1 MNKNINLI
9 AIACLL
15 FLLLVPAVNA
25 QDSGSEPT
33 VAEQIDQIEED
44 TELLRGLEP
53 ETEIPV
59 LFPSRDE
66 LREFINREM
75 EETYT
80 QEYIDELMAFYVAF
94 GFLSPDFDIRASV
107 LELLS
112 TQVIGYY
119 DTETQTMNLITDDGQ
134 APEGIISLL
143 DRITYSHEYVHAL
156 QDQHFDLSAY
166 EEQLENSTNY
176 DNNLAYQ
183 SLIEGD
189 ATFIMNEYAL
199 LVIQSTPP
207 AELMEMGLDSLTNAD
222 TAIPPN
228 TPDIFLQELFFPYF
242 SGEQFVRVIFDDGG
256 WEALNKLYEFP
267 PQSTE
272 QIIHP
277 EKYLDGDAPII
288 VELPVNAPEGYES
301 ALSGNLG
308 EFYIREW
315 LGTQIDDEMMTNRA
329 AAGWGG
335 DAFNIYDNAA
345 GEFALEVRIAWDNE
359 DETEEFAQTFD
370 EFMQSRL
377 PDGTGSMGDAT
388 CYTGEVTICLAKVDT
403 TVIDIVIAPT
413 REVADALL
421 N

>member
-1 MNKNINLI
+1 MKKNISRI
-9 AIACLL
+9 VIVCLL
-15 FLLLVPAVNA
+15 FMLLVPAVIA

-33 VAEQIDQIEED
+33 VADQIAEIEES

-53 ETEIPV
+53 QSEIPV

-75 EETYT
+75 EDTYT
-80 QEYIDELMAFYVAF
+80 PEYLAELKAFYVAF
-94 GFLSPDFDIRASV
+94 GFLPADFDIQASV

-134 APEGIISLL
+134 APEGIIPLL
-143 DRITYSHEYVHAL
+143 DRITYAHEYVHAL

-176 DNNLAYQ
+176 DSNLAYQ

-199 LVIQSTPP
+199 LVIESTPP
-207 AELMEMGLDSLTNAD
+207 AELMELGLDSLTNAD

-242 SGEQFVRVIFDDGG
+242 NGEQFVRAIFDDGG
-256 WEALNKLYEFP
+256 WEALNKLYAVP

-277 EKYLDGDAPII
+277 EKYMQGEMPIM
-288 VELPVNAPEGYES
+288 VELPVNAPEGYEP

-315 LGTQIDDEMMTNRA
+315 LSTHIDDEMLTNRA

-335 DAFNIYDNAA
+335 DAFNVYRNAA
-345 GEFALEVRIAWDNE
+345 GEYALEVRIAWDNE
-359 DETEEFAQTFD
+359 DEAEEFAQYFD
-370 EFMQSRL
+370 EFMQL
-377 PDGTGSMGDAT
+377 AVPNGIGSISSAT
-388 CYTGEVTICLAKVDT
+388 CYTGEITVCLAMADA
-403 TVIDIVIAPT
+403 TVTDIVIAPT
-413 REVADALL
+413 REVADTLL